1 MARIAFVQTIWMEYF
16 GIMQLSAVLKSKG
29 HRVEL
34 FIGANARHLAGD
46 IKKYGPDIIGFS
58 CITGT
63 HELAPKIARGIKSHA
78 GAMVVF
84 GGPHPTFFPE
94 IIEEEGVDAVCIGEG
109 EGAISDLAD
118 AIDKKT
124 EICGIPN
131 LWVKQDGRIIKNNVR
146 PLIDGLDSLP
156 FPDRSIYYDKY
167 PFLNRS
173 QKIFIAGRGCPYKCT
188 YCFNESL
195 QELYSGKGKY
205 VRFRSVENVLDE
217 IDEARRSYGCKTVYM
232 ADDTFILDRTW
243 LFEFLEKYRTRIGL
257 PFSCLARAD
266 LISED
271 IVAKLKSADCYAVF
285 FGVESGDESIRKM
298 VLGKSITDSQ
308 IIETASL
315 LKKYGINFRTYNML
329 GLPGET
335 LKEAFKTIDLNIKI
349 RTDYPWCSILQPYP
363 KTAIRK
369 LVEERGML
377 KCGVIAKFFFKNSVI
392 NTPQI
397 KQLSN
402 LQKLFY
408 WTVKYPSIKPIAR
421 ILIKLPPNPVFD
433 FLFLLGYAYSYY
445 KSQRMS
451 LLEML
456 RIGRR
461 NVFSLM
467 SS

>member
-1 MARIAFVQTIWMEYF
+1 MECF
-16 GIMQLSAVLKSKG
+16 GIMHLSAVLKSKG
-29 HRVEL
+29 HRAEL
-34 FIGANARHLAGD
+34 FIGTNARKLAGD
-46 IKKYGPDIIGFS
+46 IKKYDPDIIGFS
-58 CITGT
+58 CTTGT
-63 HELAPKIARGIKSHA
+63 HELALKIARGIKSRT
-78 GAMVVF
+78 GAIIVF

-109 EGAISDLAD
+109 EGAISDLAE

-131 LWVKQDGRIIKNNVR
+131 LWVKQDERIIKNDVR
-146 PLIDGLDSLP
+146 PLTDDLDSLP

-195 QELYSGKGKY
+195 QELYSRKGKY
-205 VRFRSVENVLDE
+205 VRFRSVENVLNEMDE
-217 IDEARRSYGCKTVYM
+217 VRRRYVCKTVYM
-232 ADDTFILDRTW
+232 ADDTFILNKTW

-257 PFSCLARAD
+257 PFSCLVRAD
-266 LISED
+266 LISEA
-271 IVAKLKSADCYAVF
+271 IVAKLRSADCYAVF
-285 FGVESGDESIRKM
+285 FGVESGYESIRNL

-349 RTDYPWCSILQPYP
+349 KTDYPWCSILQPYP

-377 KCGVIAKFFFKNSVI
+377 KHGVIAKFFFKNSVI

-408 WTVKYPSIKPIAR
+408 WTVKYPSIKPIVR

>member
-1 MARIAFVQTIWMEYF
+1 MARIAFIQTIWMEYF
-16 GIMQLSAVLKSKG
+16 GVMYLSTVLKSKG
-29 HRVEL
+29 HRTEL
-34 FIGANARHLAGD
+34 FIGTKIEHLASG
-46 IKKYGPDIIGFS
+46 IKKYEPDIIGFS
-58 CITGT
+58 CTTGA
-63 HELAPKIARGIKSHA
+63 HKIALKIAKEIKSYTSA
-78 GAMVVF
+78 ITVF

-94 IIEEEGVDAVCIGEG
+94 IIEEEGVDTVCIGEG
-109 EGAISDLAD
+109 EGALSDLAD

-131 LWVKQDGRIIKNNVR
+131 LWIKQDGRIIKNSVR
-146 PLIDGLDSLP
+146 PLIDDLDSLP
-156 FPDRSIYYDKY
+156 FPDRSIYYYKY

-195 QELYSGKGKY
+195 QKLYSGKGKY
-205 VRFRSVENVLDE
+205 VRFRSVENVLAE
-217 IDEARRSYGCKTVYM
+217 INEARQRYGLKTVYM
-232 ADDTFILDRTW
+232 ADDTLILNRIW
-243 LFEFLEKYRTRIGL
+243 LFEFLEKYKTRIKL
-257 PFSCLARAD
+257 PFSCLVRAD

-271 IVAKLKSADCYAVF
+271 IVAELRSANCYAVF
-285 FGVESGDESIRKM
+285 FGVESGDEKIRNL

-308 IIETASL
+308 IKEAASL
-315 LKKYGINFRTYNML
+315 LKKYKINFRTYNML

-335 LKEAFKTIDLNIKI
+335 LEDAFKTIDLNIKI
-349 RTDYPWCSILQPYP
+349 KADYPWCSILQPYP

-369 LVEERGML
+369 FVEEHGML
-377 KCGVIAKFFFKNSVI
+377 KEGVIANYFFKDSI
-392 NTPQI
+392 LNTPEI

-408 WTVKYPSIKPIAR
+408 WTVKAPCIKPVVR
-421 ILIKLPPNPVFD
+421 ILIKLPPNPIFD

-461 NVFSLM
+461 NVFSFL